1 MIREKIAAGYLIVF
15 FIVLTIMLSGT
26 VVCAQSEIRLSKG
39 QTVYIPLYS
48 HIYFGDRE
56 TPLYLAGTLSIRNT
70 DPANAIIILEADYY
84 DTNGKLIRR
93 YVDKPIRLNQMV
105 STRFVVKESDD
116 KGGSG
121 ANFVVKWKADQ
132 TVNAPIIESIM
143 IGTKAQRGISFTS
156 RGQVIK
162 EEGR

>member
-1 MIREKIAAGYLIVF
+1 
-15 FIVLTIMLSGT
+15 
-26 VVCAQSEIRLSKG
+26 
-39 QTVYIPLYS
+39 
-48 HIYFGDRE
+48 
-56 TPLYLAGTLSIRNT
+56 
-70 DPANAIIILEADYY
+70 
-84 DTNGKLIRR
+84 
-93 YVDKPIRLNQMV
+93 MV

-116 KGGSG
+116 RGGSG